1 MIFKSK
7 KFKRNSTKLLS
18 LCVEYASQYE
28 KSNSKI
34 APSCIPDLK
43 QSISKQI
50 KNAKKEI
57 SEWDDS
63 DTDYH
68 DIAHSMLSHTT
79 FDLLASGHYHLFY
92 GILNPMN
99 CSSNLMTVYMKSREW
114 AVEQRKITDE
124 EKKEQYAYLIKSISQ
139 VG

>member
-1 MIFKSK
+1 MIFKSM
-7 KFKRNSTKLLS
+7 KFKRNSKKLLS
-18 LCVEYASQYE
+18 ICVEYASQYE
-28 KSNSKI
+28 KFNAKI

-43 QSISKQI
+43 QSISQLI
-50 KNAKKEI
+50 NNVKKEI

-68 DIAHSMLSHTT
+68 SIAHSLLSNTT

-99 CSSNLMTVYMKSREW
+99 CSSNLMTVYIKSMEW
-114 AVEQRKITDE
+114 AVKQGKITDK
-124 EKKEQYAYLIKSISQ
+124 EKEEQYAYLIKSISQ